1 MAIQNKILSF
11 WKQVKLKSSDMFTQ
25 FRVGVGVKV
34 PTHKLHVKD
43 STDPVKIEGLQNDA
57 TDPDKFL
64 TIDSSDVVKYR
75 TGAQVLTDIGGTP
88 LTTEQV
94 QDLVGAMFSSNTE
107 TRVTATYQDADGTID
122 LVVDDMTAD
131 TNTNLGN
138 TNLTQD
144 NNRTL
149 TGNGNDLI
157 FTGQGLIETNS
168 ELHIKNGT
176 EAPDIQI
183 YEASGSGTNYVKLT
197 VGALAAHRTLTIP
210 DATGTIALTSDIPTG
225 NSIIDWTG
233 ASAGTIHSSNYTNTN
248 IANTDLTITGSRTLN
263 MDGDDLTFS
272 GVAAFTVQG
281 ESIFEGRIT
290 ITNGSSAP
298 ELKLKEPSGGG
309 SSSGILTVGALSAD
323 KTYTFPDATGTVA
336 LTSSNI
342 TGTAAGLSSTLSVA
356 SGGTGRSAFADKAVM
371 ITQDSGTDTL
381 AAVTMFNNGELLI
394 GGTDG
399 PAAATLTQ
407 GNGLTITN
415 ANGGITIA
423 VDGDIDTTGESGT
436 VDNIGN
442 LTGDVTSS
450 NRATTIANDAVTYAK
465 MQNVSATNVVL
476 GRDSA
481 GAGVVEEI
489 SAANLRTIINVE
501 DGATAD
507 QTKGDIDA
515 LGIAATTAVSLTAG
529 DKIIDGNLG
538 LGGDDN
544 DAHYVTRLAHSDDE
558 GGRLYV
564 QGGTGGGTNKA
575 GGSLLLQGGAS
586 TGNVD
591 GGSIIFGS
599 SAAGSSGSSVNS
611 VGLLGSINSSG
622 NLSIEG
628 DLTVKGNDIKDDD
641 GTTCITFDSSGNTT
655 VSNTL
660 NATLTG
666 NVTGNASGSSG
677 SCTGNAAT
685 ATALTSGD
693 KTIEGNLRLGGTGD
707 TSNNWLSIDAQNGD
721 DSSGGGI
728 TFYETGTY
736 DVDSPQYGAKI
747 VYNEDADEFAIGT
760 MHNNVFMRQIY
771 FSRQFARTYFN
782 GDLQIR
788 DSSPSITVVDTSTTV
803 ANGDV
808 VGTISFNN
816 EDDDGTTL
824 RLQAVATEDHASGAN
839 GGTKLEIKTTPNGS
853 STEEVA
859 LTVGEDKSLTVG
871 GAIELGH
878 ATDTTLAR
886 SAAGI
891 ATIEGKQIF
900 TTNTPALT
908 SAAAGVPAVTMQI
921 RRTITTAEANA
932 LNSTPIELIPA
943 QGANTVIV
951 LAGGMIRIDRAA
963 TQTNSAADMNLHYE
977 GLEPGTFAQT
987 ALFHARRFMY
997 NETGDRVYN
1006 IIPGMSAYEVAQ
1018 SLTQDV
1024 NKAVEVSVDSALT
1037 SDCITSMEFYLTYNV
1052 FNIS

>member
-1 MAIQNKILSF
+1 MAIQNKIISF

-43 STDPVKIEGLQNDA
+43 SADPIKIEGLQNDA

-64 TIDSSDVVKYR
+64 TIDSSNIVKYR

-88 LTTEQV
+88 LTAEQV
-94 QDLVGAMFSSNTE
+94 QDIA
-107 TRVTATYQDADGTID
+107 
-122 LVVDDMTAD
+122 
-131 TNTNLGN
+131 
-138 TNLTQD
+138 
-144 NNRTL
+144 
-149 TGNGNDLI
+149 
-157 FTGQGLIETNS
+157 
-168 ELHIKNGT
+168 
-176 EAPDIQI
+176 
-183 YEASGSGTNYVKLT
+183 
-197 VGALAAHRTLTIP
+197 GALV
-210 DATGTIALTSDIPTG
+210 ATG
-225 NSIIDWTG
+225 
-233 ASAGTIHSSNYTNTN
+233 GTKTN
-248 IANTDLTITGSRTLN
+248 IAVTYDDASGNMDFVVASDLNTTGSAATLTTARAIN
-263 MDGDDLTFS
+263 GVDFDGS
-272 GVAAFTVQG
+272 AP
-281 ESIFEGRIT
+281 IT
-290 ITNGSSAP
+290 IT
-298 ELKLKEPSGGG
+298 
-309 SSSGILTVGALSAD
+309 
-323 KTYTFPDATGTVA
+323 
-336 LTSSNI
+336 
-342 TGTAAGLSSTLSVA
+342 AAGSTLSDTVPV
-356 SGGTGRSAFADKAVM
+356 SKGGTGATSFADKAVI

-381 AAVTMFNNGELLI
+381 AAATMSTNGQLLI

-399 PAAATLTQ
+399 PAVATLTQ

-415 ANGGITIA
+415 ANGGITLA
-423 VDGDIDTTGESGT
+423 VDSDIDTSGESGT
-436 VDNIGN
+436 VDNIGS
-442 LTGDVTSS
+442 LKGDVTSS

-507 QTKGDIDA
+507 QTQADINGLGITAIGIAGPTNGDVSIVTDGNVSVTLDNDNDESNQYFEVRNSATGVVFLVNENGNVDVGGTVDGRDVAADGTKLDGIESNATADQTKGDIDA

-538 LGGDDN
+538 LGGDDA
-544 DAHYVTRLAHSDDE
+544 DSHYITRFTHSDDE

-564 QGGTGGGTNKA
+564 QAGAGGGTNKP
-575 GGSLLLQGGAS
+575 GGSLLLHGGAS
-586 TGNVD
+586 TGNAN

-611 VGLLGSINSSG
+611 IGLLGSINNSG
-622 NLSIEG
+622 DLSIEG

-655 VSNTL
+655 VANTL

-666 NVTGNASGSSG
+666 DV
-677 SCTGNAAT
+677 TGNAAT

-707 TSNNWLSIDAQNGD
+707 TSNNWLSIDAQNGN

-771 FSRQFARTYFN
+771 FSRALARTYFN
-782 GDLQIR
+782 GDLQVR
-788 DSSPSITVVDTSTTV
+788 DSSPAITIVDTSTTV

-808 VGTISFNN
+808 VGTINFSN
-816 EDDDGTTL
+816 EDDDGSTL
-824 RLQAVATEDHASGAN
+824 RIQAVATEDHASGAN

-853 STEEVA
+853 SAEEVA
-859 LTVGEDKSLTVG
+859 LTVGEDKSLTVEG
-871 GAIELGH
+871 TIELGH
-878 ATDTTLAR
+878 ASDTTLAR
-886 SAAGI
+886 SAPGI

-951 LAGGMIRIDRAA
+951 LTGGMIRIDRAA

-997 NETGDRVYN
+997 NETGDRVFS

-1037 SDCITSMEFYLTYNV
+1037 SNCITSMEFYLTYNV

>member
-1 MAIQNKILSF
+1 MALKNNILSF
-11 WKQVKLKSSDMFTQ
+11 WKQVKLKSSDMFTL

-34 PTHKLHVKD
+34 PKNKLHVKD
-43 STDPVKIEGLQNDA
+43 SSTPLRVEGLTNTSTIYTPAVDYYAIITDPNGVFYRQPAGAPISTGKI
-57 TDPDKFL
+57 
-64 TIDSSDVVKYR
+64 Y
-75 TGAQVLTDIGGTP
+75 
-88 LTTEQV
+88 
-94 QDLVGAMFSSNTE
+94 
-107 TRVTATYQDADGTID
+107 DADGNQF
-122 LVVDDMTAD
+122 L
-131 TNTNLGN
+131 NGSSGN
-138 TNLTQD
+138 TGVTGNLSVAGTLTFGGSSSALITVP
-144 NNRTL
+144 NGGTGATTFTSNAIL
-149 TGNGNDLI
+149 TGNGTSAIQSESTLTYSGEILTIGNEDNGAAAIKRTQRSGSNLAGGSLQ
-157 FTGQGLIETNS
+157 FQTGF
-168 ELHIKNGT
+168 GT
-176 EAPDIQI
+176 G
-183 YEASGSGTNYVKLT
+183 SGGGGDFLFLSSGTNATATSL
-197 VGALAAHRTLTIP
+197 GALQVSATLTSGGNLTLLGDLTISGGNITNAITF
-210 DATGTIALTSDIPTG
+210 DSGITNAGTIAAGTWNGTAIAQSKIADQAINEAKLQVSNDPTNGYMLTAQSGNTGGLTWAAAPTDTNTQNTTTLSFVDSSNDILLRNTTG
-225 NSIIDWTG
+225 G
-233 ASAGTIHSSNYTNTN
+233 AS
-248 IANTDLTITGSRTLN
+248 
-263 MDGDDLTFS
+263 
-272 GVAAFTVQG
+272 
-281 ESIFEGRIT
+281 
-290 ITNGSSAP
+290 
-298 ELKLKEPSGGG
+298 
-309 SSSGILTVGALSAD
+309 
-323 KTYTFPDATGTVA
+323 
-336 LTSSNI
+336 
-342 TGTAAGLSSTLSVA
+342 
-356 SGGTGRSAFADKAVM
+356 
-371 ITQDSGTDTL
+371 SGTDDIKFV
-381 AAVTMFNNGELLI
+381 AGSNV
-394 GGTDG
+394 
-399 PAAATLTQ
+399 TLTHTDAD
-407 GNGLTITN
+407 N
-415 ANGGITIA
+415 ITIA
-423 VDGDIDTTGESGT
+423 STDTNTTYSVQDGELSQNNFTNADHTKLNGIEDSATADQTQADINGLGITAVGISGPTDGDVLISTDGSISVILDNDDNESNQYFEVRNSATGVVFLVNENGNVDVGGT
-436 VDNIGN
+436 VD
-442 LTGDVTSS
+442 
-450 NRATTIANDAVTYAK
+450 
-465 MQNVSATNVVL
+465 
-476 GRDSA
+476 GRD
-481 GAGVVEEI
+481 V
-489 SAANLRTIINVE
+489 AADGTKLDGIE
-501 DGATAD
+501 SGATAD
-507 QTKGDIDA
+507 QT
-515 LGIAATTAVSLTAG
+515 
-529 DKIIDGNLG
+529 
-538 LGGDDN
+538 
-544 DAHYVTRLAHSDDE
+544 
-558 GGRLYV
+558 
-564 QGGTGGGTNKA
+564 
-575 GGSLLLQGGAS
+575 
-586 TGNVD
+586 
-591 GGSIIFGS
+591 
-599 SAAGSSGSSVNS
+599 
-611 VGLLGSINSSG
+611 
-622 NLSIEG
+622 
-628 DLTVKGNDIKDDD
+628 
-641 GTTCITFDSSGNTT
+641 
-655 VSNTL
+655 
-660 NATLTG
+660 
-666 NVTGNASGSSG
+666 NVTGSSG

-853 STEEVA
+853 STEAVA

-997 NETGDRVYN
+997 NETGDRVFN